1 MSEMLKRLW
10 IVIAIYIYIYIYIF
24 IGTEDGIAE
33 KLLLLK
39 MKFVVIYNLLI
50 MLLCQ
55 TYELNNIFCN
65 YTFTK
70 YEKQPCQNSI
80 LNKRLFKKLIG

>member
-1 MSEMLKRLW
+1 MPSSVL
-10 IVIAIYIYIYIYIF
+10 ISIF
-24 IGTEDGIAE
+24 ISTEDGIAK
-33 KLLLLK
+33 KLLLFK
-39 MKFVVIYNLLI
+39 IKFAVIYNLLI
-50 MLLCQ
+50 MLLWR

-80 LNKRLFKKLIG
+80 LNKRLFKKLKE